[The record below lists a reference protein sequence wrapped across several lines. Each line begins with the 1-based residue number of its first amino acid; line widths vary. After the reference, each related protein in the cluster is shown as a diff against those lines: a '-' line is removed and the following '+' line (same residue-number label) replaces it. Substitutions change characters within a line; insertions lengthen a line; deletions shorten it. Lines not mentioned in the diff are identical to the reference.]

1 MKTILVTGP
10 IGSGKSAVCRLL
22 AGRGI
27 PVYDCDARTKSLYV
41 RRKNLIP
48 RLEAALGTELR
59 GPDGS
64 LDKGRLAALIFNDDQ
79 ARETL
84 EGIVY
89 PELLKDFRR
98 WRSRRKD
105 APFVVLESAILLSK
119 PLFRNLPDAVVLVD
133 APEEIR
139 LRRAMERDGASEEA
153 VRRRMAAQPVHRELA
168 QAVIDNS
175 GSPEDLSAAVEQV
188 FFDKNAYIC
197 KLLKKA

>member
-22 AGRGI
+22 ASRGV

-41 RRKNLIP
+41 RRKDLVP

-59 GPDGS
+59 CADGS
-64 LDKGRLAALIFNDDQ
+64 LDKARLAALIFHDDA

-84 EGIVY
+84 ESLVY

-98 WRSRRKD
+98 WRSRRRQK
-105 APFVVLESAILLSK
+105 PFVVMESAILLSK
-119 PLFRNLPDAVVLVD
+119 PLFQGLPDAVVLVD

-139 LRRAMERDGASEEA
+139 LRRAMERDGVPEEA
-153 VRRRMAAQPVHRELA
+153 VRRRMAAQPLRRDLA
-168 QAVIDNS
+168 QVVIDNS
-175 GSPEDLSAAVEQV
+175 GTPEELAAAVEQV

-197 KLLKKA
+197 KLLTE

>member
-10 IGSGKSAVCRLL
+10 IGSGKSALCRLL
-22 AGRGI
+22 EERGV

-41 RRKNLIP
+41 RRKDLVP
-48 RLEAALGTELR
+48 RLEAALGTPLR
-59 GPDGS
+59 GPGGS
-64 LDKGRLAALIFNDDQ
+64 LDKARLAALIFTDEK

-98 WRSRRKD
+98 WRSRRKA
-105 APFVVLESAILLSK
+105 APFVVMESAVLLSK

-133 APEEIR
+133 APEDIR
-139 LRRAMERDGASEEA
+139 LRRAMQRDGATEEA

-168 QAVIDNS
+168 QVVIDNS
-175 GSPEDLSAAVEQV
+175 GTPDELAAAAEHV

-197 KLLKKA
+197 QLLNS

>member
-10 IGSGKSAVCRLL
+10 IGSGKSALCRLL
-22 AGRGI
+22 EERGV

-41 RRKNLIP
+41 RRKDLVP
-48 RLEAALGTELR
+48 RLEAALGTLLR
-59 GPDGS
+59 RPDGS
-64 LDKGRLAALIFNDDQ
+64 LDKARLAALIFSDDA

-98 WRSRRKD
+98 WRSRRKA
-105 APFVVLESAILLSK
+105 APFVVMESAVLLSK

-139 LRRAMERDGASEEA
+139 LRRAMQRDGATEEA

-168 QAVIDNS
+168 QVVIDNS
-175 GSPEDLSAAVEQV
+175 GTPDELAAAAERV

-197 KLLKKA
+197 QLLNS